1 MRKTLLTCMAAMAAL
16 TAGAQVVNDTVSV
29 GASYA
34 NQVWYSLQSDEQGSA
49 PKNNWDIAF
58 SVSGFGSTI
67 FTNSASGV
75 MLWNYPNSDASG
87 WASVDTTGLSTWTPR
102 YNSDTSWA
110 LGAMG
115 KYADPSNPSDLD
127 WGIYNMTMHIVT
139 GDSIYIIKLVN
150 GDYKK
155 LLIEDLTGGIYH
167 FKFANVDGTSP
178 VTANLDKTSYS
189 GKNFGYYS
197 MVSGA
202 ALDREPAS
210 ANWDL
215 VFTQYTAFMPSA
227 YTVTGILA
235 NAGTFLAKVTGLADK
250 NTYVDYASSSFV
262 TPINTIGYN
271 WKTFGG
277 TGYTVQD
284 STVFFVEVQNH
295 DIWKVIM
302 TGFSG
307 SATGSSMFSKEKL
320 YTYVPPSAVN
330 RTELVT
336 TSLVVY
342 PNPAVVDVNVLYSL
356 PQGTA
361 SCSLTIA
368 DVAGRVALA
377 RSLPA
382 GSGLQQFVIGADML
396 SPGMY
401 VVCINTDGVTKQV
414 KLIIQ

>member
-1 MRKTLLTCMAAMAAL
+1 MRKTLLTCITAL
-16 TAGAQVVNDTVSV
+16 AGISAGAQAVNDTVSL

-34 NQVWYSLQSDEQGSA
+34 HQVWYSLQSDEQGSA

-58 SVSGFGSTI
+58 AASGFGSTI
-67 FTNSASGV
+67 LTNSASGV
-75 MLWNYPNSDASG
+75 MLWNYPGSDASG

-115 KYADPSNPSDLD
+115 RYADPSNPSDLD
-127 WGIYNMTMHIVT
+127 WGIYNMTTHIVT

-155 LLIEDLTGGIYH
+155 LMIEDLTGGIYH
-167 FKFANVDGTSP
+167 FKFANLDGSSP
-178 VTANLDKTSYS
+178 MTASLDKTSYS

-197 MVSGA
+197 LVSNS
-202 ALDREPAS
+202 ALDREPVA

-215 VFTQYTAFMPSA
+215 VFTQYTAFIPSA
-227 YTVTGILA
+227 YTVTGVLA
-235 NAGTFLAKVTGLADK
+235 NAGVSIAKVTGLADK
-250 NTYVDYASSSFV
+250 NTYIDYASASFV

-320 YTYVPPSAVN
+320 YTYVPSSA
-330 RTELVT
+330 TGGQDLET
-336 TSLVVY
+336 ATLVVY
-342 PNPAVVDVNVLYSL
+342 PNPATAGTNILYSL
-356 PQGTA
+356 PHGAT
-361 SCSLTIA
+361 SCNLSVA
-368 DVAGRVALA
+368 DVTGRVVMSG
-377 RSLPA
+377 SLPV
-382 GSGLQQFVIGADML
+382 SHGLQQYAIGADVLM
-396 SPGMY
+396 PGLY
-401 VVCINTDGVTKQV
+401 VVTINSNVVTKQV
-414 KLIIQ
+414 KLVVQ